1 MVENK
6 KFTLSEWIFLCY
18 AILNLYEIK
27 GNQPMERPDLTKY
40 LDHNIFS
47 QFYYLKSEL
56 VVFCRKEDMQTTGNK
71 QELTERISHYLFC
84 GEKLKQPKKKIFYNK
99 VEHISLESKIE
110 SPFVCSEVH
119 RKFYKDI
126 TDNSF
131 SFIVPFQKWLKQNT
145 GKTYQD
151 SIAAYYQILIE
162 KKNSPKK
169 IDVPFEYN
177 TYVRDFFSIPRIQH

>member
-1 MVENK
+1 MK
-6 KFTLSEWIFLCY
+6 
-18 AILNLYEIK
+18 
-27 GNQPMERPDLTKY
+27 RPDLTKY
-40 LDHNIFS
+40 LDPNIFS

-56 VVFCRKEDMQTTGNK
+56 VVFCRNEDMQTTGNK

-99 VEHISLESKIE
+99 VEHITLESKIE

-126 TDNSF
+126 IDNSF

-151 SIAAYYQILIE
+151 SIASYYQILIE

-169 IDVPFEYN
+169 LMSHLNTILMSEIFSAYLEYN
-177 TYVRDFFSIPRIQH
+177 IERYHPLLEIQKITRRA